1 MIEGTTGE
9 DIFERL
15 RELIVRQKGIE
26 KVGEVTP
33 NTSLRKDLEFDS
45 LGLVD
50 LTLACEDEFAI
61 EIPPEDGD
69 FEEVDTIQEAV
80 SYVKKRLGMREQ

>member
-1 MIEGTTGE
+1 MIKGTTDE

-15 RELIVRQKGIE
+15 KKLIVNQKGIQ
-26 KVGEVTP
+26 KVGKMTA

-50 LTLACEDEFAI
+50 LILACEDEFGI
-61 EIPPEDGD
+61 EIPPEDRD
-69 FEEVDTIQEAV
+69 LEKVDTIQEAV
-80 SYVKKRLGMREQ
+80 FYLKKRLDMREQ

>member
-1 MIEGTTGE
+1 MDE

-15 RELIVRQKGIE
+15 RKLIVSQKGIQ
-26 KVGEVTP
+26 KVGEMSTD
-33 NTSLRKDLEFDS
+33 TSLRKDLEFDS

-50 LTLACEDEFAI
+50 LMLACEDEFGI

-69 FEEVDTIQEAV
+69 FEKVDTIQEAV
-80 SYVKKRLGMREQ
+80 CYLEKRLGVWEH